1 MRKFAKIL
9 LSAVLAAGC
18 MLGAAGCSGTKSSVG
33 NVEEM
38 TFTDGD
44 KIAEITIE
52 GYGTIKAKLFPEIA
66 PNGVE
71 NFIMLAEE
79 GYYDGLKIHRVIEDF
94 MMQGG
99 SLNGDGTG
107 GTALINSTGQFG
119 IEIDNTKARHYYGA
133 LCYANAM
140 GQNSTQ
146 FYIVN
151 NKEPQDLS
159 TLDTTQITAAAE
171 AYGEMK
177 TAYESGTDGYT
188 YYEFYETYYKN
199 MSAAISSAD
208 DKIKEKYMAEG
219 GTPSLDGN
227 YTVFGQVFEGFE
239 IIDAISGVEKELG
252 SDNAQSKPVEDII
265 ITSVVIT
272 EYVTPGTG
280 EAEEDK
286 NTSADSAADSAPAE
300 GSTAESTPAEGGEE
314 SEAEAENADTS
325 SADAAE

>member
-1 MRKFAKIL
+1 MKRFAKIL
-9 LSAVLAAGC
+9 LSAALAVSCA
-18 MLGAAGCSGTKSSVG
+18 LGMAGCSGVKSSVG

-38 TFTDGD
+38 VFADGD

-52 GYGTIKAKLFPEIA
+52 GYGTIKAKLYPEVA

-71 NFIMLAEE
+71 NFILLAEQ
-79 GYYDGLKIHRVIEDF
+79 GYYDGLKIHRVIENF

-107 GTALINSTGQFG
+107 GTALINNEGQFG
-119 IEIDNTKARHYYGA
+119 IEVDNDKARHYYGA

-159 TLDTTQITAAAE
+159 MIDTTQIQAASA
-171 AYGEMK
+171 AYLEM
-177 TAYESGTDGYT
+177 AGQFESGTDGYN
-188 YYEFYETYYKN
+188 YYEFQSKYYTN
-199 MSAAISSAD
+199 MGAAVSKATD
-208 DKIKEKYMAEG
+208 EVKEKYMTEG

-239 IIDAISGVEKELG
+239 IIDAIATVDKELG

-265 ITSVVIT
+265 ISSVVIT

-280 EAEEDK
+280 ESEEEEKDTSSDTTSDNAESD
-286 NTSADSAADSAPAE
+286 AAASTAEAPAE
-300 GSTAESTPAEGGEE
+300 GTS
-314 SEAEAENADTS
+314 SEAAE
-325 SADAAE
+325 

>member
-1 MRKFAKIL
+1 MKRFAKIL
-9 LSAVLAAGC
+9 LSAALAVSC
-18 MLGAAGCSGTKSSVG
+18 VLGATGCSGVKSSVG

-38 TFTDGD
+38 VFADGD

-52 GYGTIKAKLFPEIA
+52 GYGTIKAKLYPEVA
-66 PNGVE
+66 PRGVE
-71 NFIMLAEE
+71 NFILLAEQ
-79 GYYDGLKIHRVIEDF
+79 GYYDGLKIHRVIENF

-107 GTALINSTGQFG
+107 GTALINNEGQFG
-119 IEIDNTKARHYYGA
+119 IEVDNDKARHYYGA

-159 TLDTTQITAAAE
+159 MIDTTQIQTASAA
-171 AYGEMK
+171 YLEM
-177 TAYESGTDGYT
+177 AGQFESGTDGYN
-188 YYEFYETYYKN
+188 YYEFQSKYYSN
-199 MSAAISSAD
+199 MATAVSKATD
-208 DKIKEKYMAEG
+208 DVKEKYMTEG

-239 IIDAISGVEKELG
+239 IIDAIAAVDKELG
-252 SDNAQSKPVEDII
+252 TDNAQSKPVEDII

-280 EAEEDK
+280 EAEEEEED
-286 NTSADSAADSAPAE
+286 TSSDAASDTTSDSSTADSGAAASTAEAPAE
-300 GSTAESTPAEGGEE
+300 
-314 SEAEAENADTS
+314 DTS
-325 SADAAE
+325 SEVVTE

>member
-1 MRKFAKIL
+1 MKRFAKIL
-9 LSAVLAAGC
+9 LSAVLAVSC
-18 MLGAAGCSGTKSSVG
+18 VLGTTGCSGVKSSVG

-38 TFTDGD
+38 VFADGD

-52 GYGTIKAKLFPEIA
+52 GYGTIKAKLYPEVA
-66 PNGVE
+66 PNGVN
-71 NFIMLAEE
+71 NFIMLAEQ

-107 GTALINSTGQFG
+107 GTALINNEGQFG
-119 IEIDNTKARHYYGA
+119 IEVNNDLARHYYGA

-151 NKEPQDLS
+151 NKQPQDLS
-159 TLDTTQITAAAE
+159 TIDTTQIQTAAA
-171 AYGEMK
+171 AYLEM
-177 TAYESGTDGYT
+177 AGQFESGTDGYN
-188 YYEFYETYYKN
+188 YYEFQSKYYTN
-199 MSAAISSAD
+199 MATAISKATD
-208 DKIKEKYMAEG
+208 EVKEKYLTEG

-239 IIDAISGVEKELG
+239 IIDAIATVDKELG

-265 ITSVVIT
+265 ISSVVIT

-280 EAEEDK
+280 EAEEED
-286 NTSADSAADSAPAE
+286 TSNNSAND
-300 GSTAESTPAEGGEE
+300 TESTPANGEDTADSDATTTAPTE
-314 SEAEAENADTS
+314 SDASADT
-325 SADAAE
+325 AAAE